1 MTFVL
6 VSMTWIAQAQSP
18 LAMAT
23 SKAAV
28 QWETTDHNFGT
39 IRQRVP
45 QLAEFTFTNQSSEPI
60 FIIEAI
66 GSCGC
71 TVADYTKE
79 AIAPGEQGVVRA
91 TYNAA
96 QLGAFAKTVSAT
108 LSTGGKAQVLRI
120 RGTVVE

>member
-6 VSMTWIAQAQSP
+6 VSMVWTARAQSP

-23 SKAAV
+23 SEVAV
-28 QWETTDHNFGT
+28 QWETTAHDFGT
-39 IRQRVP
+39 IRQQAP
-45 QLAEFTFTNQSSEPI
+45 QSAKFSFTNRSSEPVLI
-60 FIIEAI
+60 MRAV

-96 QLGAFAKTVSAT
+96 QLGAFAKTVSVT
-108 LSTGGKAQVLRI
+108 LSTGAPAQVLRI
-120 RGTVVE
+120 QGTVVE